1 MHKILE
7 IAFGV
12 ALGMVIFLAILW
24 VLGTAVYICCGNSKK
39 IATVRKM
46 KVYNGVKIVTPV
58 DEKESKPEPSPLH
71 SEIPS
76 EPIVVTEGEVSK
88 Q

>member
-46 KVYNGVKIVTPV
+46 KVYNGVKIVAPV
-58 DEKESKPEPSPLH
+58 DDKGPTPLH
-71 SEIPS
+71 TEIPS
-76 EPIVVTEGEVSK
+76 EPVVVTEGEVSK
-88 Q
+88 